1 VWCPAEHEGQAD
13 NFYNICAEF
22 SRVVETSK
30 KARKHINF
38 DSKSGVKTMFFIIQM
53 ALFIAFVMVWGVY
66 TLTGAIEPHKGQEW
80 RRVGLLRHPPGR
92 IKLVLIY
99 PSVTGVSS
107 RQKRNPRARER
118 FFGFMLLRTV
128 T

>member
-1 VWCPAEHEGQAD
+1 VEHEGQVD
-13 NFYNICAEF
+13 NFYNICADF
-22 SRVVETSK
+22 SEVVETSK
-30 KARKHINF
+30 KARKHIDF

-53 ALFIAFVMVWGVY
+53 ALFIAFMMVVGIF
-66 TLTGAIEPHKGQEW
+66 TLTGANEPHRGQEW

-92 IKLVLIY
+92 IKRVLIY
-99 PSVTGVSS
+99 PFVTGVSS

-118 FFGFMLLRTV
+118 NFGFILLRTA